1 MELIA
6 INRDGR
12 PERDVP
18 GLPETA
24 TQILQAMR
32 QHYAKFGFEPP
43 WVGYL
48 ALEGRQCRG
57 FGVFRGAPEKQHV
70 EMAWYTFPEFRGR
83 GVATALVRQL
93 VRLARGQDA
102 RLTLLVQTPAAS
114 TAASDVL
121 EKFGFSLIGEQPDP
135 DEGRVWEWS
144 LDPQVQVDPVHT
156 TLAGALRQVNQGI
169 AGVSQGSRQQD

>member
-6 INRDGR
+6 INREGR

-18 GLPETA
+18 DLPEA
-24 TQILQAMR
+24 ASHILQAMR
-32 QHYAKFGFEPP
+32 RHYAKFGYEPP
-43 WVGYL
+43 WIGYL

-57 FGVFRGAPEKQHV
+57 FGVFRGGPDKQQV

-93 VRLARGQDA
+93 IRLARGQDS

-121 EKFGFSLIGEQPDP
+121 EKFGFTLIGEQPDP
-135 DEGRVWEWS
+135 DEGRIWEWS
-144 LDPQVQVDPVHT
+144 LDPTVRVDPVHT
-156 TLAGALRQVNQGI
+156 TLAGALRQVNRSVAADG
-169 AGVSQGSRQQD
+169 QGSRQQD

>member
-6 INRDGR
+6 INREGQ

-18 GLPETA
+18 GLPEAA

-32 QHYAKFGFEPP
+32 RHYATFGYEPP
-43 WVGYL
+43 WIGYL

-57 FGVFRGAPEKQHV
+57 FGVFRGVPERQQV

-83 GVATALVRQL
+83 GVATGLVRQL
-93 VRLARGQDA
+93 IRLARGQDS

-121 EKFGFSLIGEQPDP
+121 EKFGFRLDGEQPDP
-135 DEGRVWEWS
+135 DEGRIWEWS
-144 LDPQVQVDPVHT
+144 LDPEVRVDPVHN
-156 TLAGALRQVNQGI
+156 TLAGALRQVNRPATAAGQGR
-169 AGVSQGSRQQD
+169 ARG